1 MKKAE
6 PKSPSWLCALGD
18 RQRST
23 GVLDQALLTPLAEE
37 KWGVGEKREK
47 KRLYQF
53 IKLTDKNSPE
63 IL

>member
-37 KWGVGEKREK
+37 KWGVGEMREEK
-47 KRLYQF
+47 KAVSVYKANRQ
-53 IKLTDKNSPE
+53 E
-63 IL
+63 